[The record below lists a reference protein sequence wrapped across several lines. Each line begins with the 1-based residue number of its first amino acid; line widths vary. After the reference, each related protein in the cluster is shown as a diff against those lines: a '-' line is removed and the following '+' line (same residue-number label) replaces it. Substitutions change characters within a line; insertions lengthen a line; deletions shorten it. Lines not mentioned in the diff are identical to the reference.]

1 MQQPQKDNKNFI
13 VLKIAFTVLMLG
25 LILGVCWV
33 LKSKQEPTKEETF
46 KPPTQTYKPDY
57 SNNEGTYTGSQVN
70 QNPYLPSKTF
80 TTTSQ
85 PQTTNSQPTQTQT
98 PQRKIIKK
106 KN

>member
-13 VLKIAFTVLMLG
+13 VLTIAFTVLMLG

-33 LKSKQEPTKEETF
+33 LKSKQGPTKEETF

-70 QNPYLPSKTF
+70 PNPYLPSQTF

-98 PQRKIIKK
+98 PQE
-106 KN
+106 N